1 MNINNLFSFFAPK
14 NDDFFPMLNDTATLA
29 VKASSYLIQ
38 LFDKDDETDK
48 SEIIALIKEI
58 EVQGDKITN
67 KIFKKLERTFIT
79 PFDREDIHKI
89 TEEIENLIDHINY
102 CAQKVMLYTPEQLPV
117 CTKNLAIIVNAET
130 VELEAGIKDLKNLK
144 KNAMPIKMR
153 CKAIKKLEEEADV
166 EYQNAI
172 ISTIRSNQNPIEI
185 IKLKEIIQE
194 LEETA
199 NSVYSTSKV
208 LKLLLVKYC

>member
-14 NDDFFPMLNDTATLA
+14 NDDFFPLLNETVALA
-29 VKASSYLIQ
+29 VVASEYLIK

-48 SEIIALIKEI
+48 SEIIKLIKEI
-58 EVQGDKITN
+58 EVQGDKVTN

-102 CAQKVMLYTPEQLPV
+102 CSQKVLLYSPELLPT
-117 CTKNLAIIVNAET
+117 CTKNMAIIVNSET
-130 VELEAGIKDLKNLK
+130 QELEAAIRDLKSLK
-144 KNAMPIKMR
+144 KNSMPIKTR
-153 CKAIKKLEEEADV
+153 CKTIKKLEEQADV

-172 ISTIRSNQNPIEI
+172 ISIIRSDQNPVEI

-208 LKLLLVKYC
+208 LKLVLVKYC

>member
-14 NDDFFPMLNDTATLA
+14 NEDFFPMLTETAEIGVT
-29 VKASSYLIQ
+29 ASEALIH
-38 LFDKDDETDK
+38 LFDENDETDK
-48 SEIIALIKEI
+48 DDIISHIKEL
-58 EVQGDKITN
+58 EVLGDKVTN

-89 TEEIENLIDHINY
+89 TEELENIIDHINY
-102 CAQKVMLYTPEQLPV
+102 CSQKVRLYSPKQLPI
-117 CTKNLAIIVNAET
+117 CTKNIATLVNVSAI
-130 VELEAGIKDLKNLK
+130 ELLGAINDLRNLK
-144 KNAMPIKMR
+144 KNAMPIKAR
-153 CKAIKKLEEEADV
+153 CKAIKKLEEEADI
-166 EYQNAI
+166 EYQNGI
-172 ISTIRSNQNPIEI
+172 ISLINTNQNPVEL

-208 LKLLLVKYC
+208 LKLIVVKYA

>member
-14 NDDFFPMLNDTATLA
+14 NDDFFPLLNETVALA
-29 VKASSYLIQ
+29 VLASEHLIK

-48 SEIIALIKEI
+48 SEIIKLIKEI
-58 EVQGDKITN
+58 EVQGDKVTN

-79 PFDREDIHKI
+79 PFDREDIHKV

-102 CAQKVMLYTPEQLPV
+102 CSQKVYLYTPEQLPT
-117 CTKNLAIIVNAET
+117 CTKNMAIIVNAE
-130 VELEAGIKDLKNLK
+130 VIELEAAIKDLKSLK
-144 KNAMPIKMR
+144 KNSMPIKTR
-153 CKAIKKLEEEADV
+153 CKTIKKLEEQADV

-172 ISTIRSNQNPIEI
+172 ISIIRSEIHPVEI

-199 NSVYSTSKV
+199 NSVYSTSKA
-208 LKLLLVKYC
+208 LKLILVKYS

>member
-29 VKASSYLIQ
+29 VSASAYLIQ

-48 SEIIALIKEI
+48 TEIIALIKDI

-102 CAQKVMLYTPEQLPV
+102 CSQKVLLYSPELLPA
-117 CTKNLAIIVNAET
+117 CTKNMAVIVNSET
-130 VELEAGIKDLKNLK
+130 LELEAAIRDLKSLK
-144 KNAMPIKMR
+144 KNTMPIKTR

-172 ISTIRSNQNPIEI
+172 ISIIRSDIHPVEI

-199 NSVYSTSKV
+199 NSVYSTSKA
-208 LKLLLVKYC
+208 LKLILVKYS

>member
-14 NDDFFPMLNDTATLA
+14 NDDFFPLLNETVALA
-29 VKASSYLIQ
+29 VVASEHLIK

-48 SEIIALIKEI
+48 SEIIKLIKEI
-58 EVQGDKITN
+58 EVQGDKVTN

-102 CAQKVMLYTPEQLPV
+102 CSQKVLLYSPELLPT
-117 CTKNLAIIVNAET
+117 CTKNMAIIVNSET
-130 VELEAGIKDLKNLK
+130 QELEAAIRDLKSLK
-144 KNAMPIKMR
+144 KNSMPIKTR
-153 CKAIKKLEEEADV
+153 CKTIKKLEEQADV

-172 ISTIRSNQNPIEI
+172 ISIIRSDQNPVEI

-208 LKLLLVKYC
+208 LKLVLVKYS

>member
-14 NDDFFPMLNDTATLA
+14 NDDFFPMLNDTAALA
-29 VKASSYLIQ
+29 VKASSCLIK

-48 SEIIALIKEI
+48 TEIIDLIKEI

-79 PFDREDIHKI
+79 PFDREDIHKV

-102 CAQKVMLYTPEQLPV
+102 CAQKVMLYTPEQLPA
-117 CTKNLAIIVNAET
+117 CTKNLATIVNAEST
-130 VELEAGIKDLKNLK
+130 ELEEAIKDLKNLK

-153 CKAIKKLEEEADV
+153 CKAIKKLEEEADL

-172 ISTIRSNQNPIEI
+172 ISTIRSNQNPIEV